1 LNKNFDKTEIEKYCD
16 LAYKVRER
24 SSGEIVGCIEENET
38 DVLNC
43 DFEENV
49 VWAGNCFDGFFEQIN
64 VCRFG
69 NILWVELQKLGDYD
83 GFYKDWA
90 MKKYMLTMHEICQ
103 PMDGVYVNNY
113 EYDEEDPMFRA
124 FFISFLF
131 NIDDFKFYEQV
142 FKYCH
147 EYCNN
152 IEKIIERKLS
162 GNYWI
167 PEFEKDEMMFCN
179 MYLTP
184 FFKKIGFEQVIF
196 NHGNKEFGKD
206 YVLVTKNIFEETEYY
221 GVQAKAGDMK
231 GSATSSITE
240 ISNQIESAFK
250 IPYKMTNGKEIY
262 ISKMIIAISGKFT
275 ENAQTIIQNYITSY
289 MVTNTM
295 FLSKKELEN
304 HKLMN

>member
-1 LNKNFDKTEIEKYCD
+1 MNNNFNKIEIEKYCD
-16 LAYKVRER
+16 LAYKVREKA
-24 SSGEIVGCIEENET
+24 SGEIVGCIDENES
-38 DVLNC
+38 DILNC

-64 VCRFG
+64 GCSFG

-152 IEKIIERKLS
+152 IEKIIERKLK
-162 GNYWI
+162 GDYWI

-206 YVLVTKNIFEETEYY
+206 YILVTKDIFKETEYY
-221 GVQAKAGDMK
+221 GVQAKAGDMR
-231 GSATSSITE
+231 GFAISSITE

-275 ENAQTIIQNYITSY
+275 ENAQTIIQRYITSY
-289 MVTNTM
+289 MVTNTI

>member
-1 LNKNFDKTEIEKYCD
+1 MNSDIDKIKIKEYCN
-16 LAYKVRER
+16 LAYKIRER
-24 SSGEIVGCIEENET
+24 ASGEIIGFVDENVSEI
-38 DVLNC
+38 LNF

-49 VWAGNCFDGFFEQIN
+49 VWSGNCFDGFFEQIN

-69 NILWVELQKLGDYD
+69 NILWVELQKLGDYN

-90 MKKYMLTMHEICQ
+90 MKKYMSTMYEICNL
-103 PMDGVYVNNY
+103 MDGIYVNNY
-113 EYDEEDPMFRA
+113 EYDDEDPMFRA
-124 FFISFLF
+124 FFISFIF
-131 NIDDFKFYEQV
+131 NIDDFKFYEKI

-152 IEKIIERKLS
+152 IEKIIERKLKGS
-162 GNYWI
+162 YWI

-196 NHGNKEFGKD
+196 NHGKNEYGKD
-206 YVLVTKNIFEETEYY
+206 YVLVTKNIFGETEYY
-221 GVQAKAGDMK
+221 GVQAKAGDMR
-231 GSATSSITE
+231 GSANSNITE
-240 ISNQIESAFK
+240 ISNQIENAFK
-250 IPYKMTNGKEIY
+250 IPYKLINGKEVY

-275 ENAQTIIQNYITSY
+275 DNAQTIIQKYITTY
-289 MVTNTM
+289 MLTNTV

-304 HKLMN
+304 HKLMS